1 MEIKKL
7 SAYGVSVELGKE
19 LVDFSQT
26 EYEVIAVMN
35 TAQGTEEL
43 HCTYMVG
50 SDSGK
55 SIVRKK
61 QGIKFEGET
70 HEGEKANVGDVEGL
84 TPGISRCIRNM
95 ALHFARLSVQIA
107 GNCRQS

>member
-1 MEIKKL
+1 
-7 SAYGVSVELGKE
+7 
-19 LVDFSQT
+19 
-26 EYEVIAVMN
+26 MN

-84 TPGISRCIRNM
+84 TPDISRCIIGM
-95 ALHFARLSVQIA
+95 IATAGEKDDLVKYLSQ
-107 GNCRQS
+107 